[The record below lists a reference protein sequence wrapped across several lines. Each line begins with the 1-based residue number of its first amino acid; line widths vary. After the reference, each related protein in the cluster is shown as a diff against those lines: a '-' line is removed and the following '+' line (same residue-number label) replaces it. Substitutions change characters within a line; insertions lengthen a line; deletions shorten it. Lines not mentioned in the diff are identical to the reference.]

1 MKLQVFAF
9 YFLSVA
15 SQVWNKEQSFASL
28 VPIISVLRERKYSV
42 SLDMD
47 AQRGWRIWQHFLTE
61 KSGHPK
67 ITKIAKIYH
76 YESIFCVTL

>member
-28 VPIISVLRERKYSV
+28 VPIISVPRERKYSV
-42 SLDMD
+42 SLDID
-47 AQRGWRIWQHFLTE
+47 AQRG
-61 KSGHPK
+61 
-67 ITKIAKIYH
+67 
-76 YESIFCVTL
+76 